1 MSHTEFISRIKQQKT
16 ENTFVLFKY
25 IPETGERVEYKKA
38 FSYCLIGRQSECNI
52 SLSSDLCSRYHSI
65 IYFNDDVLNVTD
77 LDSRQGT
84 FVVDF
89 QKGKEMSCERVTPF
103 AEQQL
108 KTGDVIKIVND
119 FFEVGLIDIPQS
131 GQKEITIE
139 K

>member
-1 MSHTEFISRIKQQKT
+1 M
-16 ENTFVLFKY
+16 
-25 IPETGERVEYKKA
+25 
-38 FSYCLIGRQSECNI
+38 
-52 SLSSDLCSRYHSI
+52 
-65 IYFNDDVLNVTD
+65 TD

-139 K
+139 KQKCAFCKNDV